1 MFAERQPQC
10 HGTLRVLAT
19 DMLSVDAIESINFEQ
34 LATPTD
40 RVLLRSRH
48 AKRRL
53 STNKIVYRPAFRV
66 ELAERLHVEPAAPA
80 ACDQTVFIRARRFD
94 PTSTTSA
101 AILASL
107 FCIALVL
114 LLMLPM

>member
-1 MFAERQPQC
+1 MFAERLARH
-10 HGTLRVLAT
+10 HGTQCVLAT

-53 STNKIVYRPAFRV
+53 SENKIVYRPTFRV
-66 ELAERLHVEPAAPA
+66 ELAERLHVEPAVPIY
-80 ACDQTVFIRARRFD
+80 DQTVFIRARRFD

-107 FCIALVL
+107 FCIALIL